1 MNARGSQNERR
12 VDWWL
17 AAIVLVAAVVGAALV
32 SRARNWGLMTD
43 ELLYVEMSRNVAG
56 SLLPIPQS
64 RGEFIHVIQV
74 LYPILIAPLVGP
86 LSMPIAYPLIVGF
99 NAVLMA
105 TAAIPVYL
113 LTHYAS
119 GSKVA
124 ARWAAAC
131 AVALPWLA
139 LASKVLPDAA
149 AYTAMLWAIYAIA
162 RTAGGASD
170 SGNGRTA
177 ERGDLLTLL
186 SIVVAYLIR
195 NQFIVLFAVWIAVV
209 VLRRIAEGIVDAES
223 RRPGDVARAAWDAI
237 WRAPIERPVAVG
249 SFAVVA
255 LVLLLKPVWLLGFY
269 SATTGPDSPVA
280 PQGLLSAAF
289 DHLGVLAVAL
299 AGLPFVFGLPG
310 LVNALGRA
318 REAAQ
323 NQTALTLLVSSGV
336 LLYVGTSFNLRFGD
350 EQVLERY
357 VFYIAPLVLVAA
369 ACCFVKPPKKVAL
382 FAIPAAAGVALLTI
396 TEPYGLSADV
406 TVAVNSTF
414 SPSQIGLVVFQKIG
428 DALAMSITWLLLIV
442 SVLAAVGSWLLIQRE
457 RAVMA
462 MTIVFSLTLAAL
474 VATTAYS
481 VTKVVDYQNEIAANV
496 YGERTAAE
504 KRWVDEAIC
513 EECTAS
519 IVFAPLID
527 VSSLYK
533 RDADG
538 LRDVPVFERLTN
550 WWDLEF
556 WNDDIGSYYTA
567 GGPGAAGANP
577 VFGPLKPLELDW
589 ETGRIELAEG
599 DDSEYMVVAE
609 RDPRFQPQPNATTK
623 PIVRNGLALY
633 ELTAPPMACWAT
645 QGLTRL
651 GWVPEDGATLRIYAP
666 IDATSPSQSRVT
678 TRLAT
683 TKPFSTERLEVI
695 DAGAA
700 STSDATTTTITW
712 NAELPPGGYVDF
724 KLEWRG
730 EKGDANAHV
739 EQISVEKI
747 G

>member
-1 MNARGSQNERR
+1 MNARGSQKERR

-17 AAIVLVAAVVGAALV
+17 AAIVVAAAVVGAALV

-64 RGEFIHVIQV
+64 RGEFIHVMQV

-86 LSMPIAYPLIVGF
+86 MSMPLAYPLITGF

-131 AVALPWLA
+131 AVSLPWLA

-162 RTAGGASD
+162 RTAGGD
-170 SGNGRTA
+170 SGVGAARTA
-177 ERGDLLTLL
+177 VRGDVLTLL

-209 VLRRIAEGIVDAES
+209 VLRRISEAIAGAGS
-223 RRPGDVARAAWDAI
+223 RRPGAIARATWDAL
-237 WRAPIERPVAVG
+237 WRTPIERPVAVG
-249 SFAVVA
+249 SFVVVA
-255 LVLLLKPVWLLGFY
+255 LMLLFKPVWLLGFY

-299 AGLPFVFGLPG
+299 AGLPFVFGLPW

-318 REAAQ
+318 RDEAQ
-323 NQTALTLLVSSGV
+323 NQTALTLLVASGV

-369 ACCFVKPPKKVAL
+369 ACCFAKPPKSLAL
-382 FAIPAAAGVALLTI
+382 FAIPAAVGVALLTI

-406 TVAVNSTF
+406 TVAVNNTF

-442 SVLAAVGSWLLIQRE
+442 SVLAAVGSWLLIQRD
-457 RAVMA
+457 RAITA

-474 VATTAYS
+474 LATTAYS
-481 VTKVVDYQNEIAANV
+481 VTKAVDHQNEVAAKV

-504 KRWVDEAIC
+504 KAWVDEAIC

-519 IVFAPLID
+519 IVFAPLVD
-527 VSSLYK
+527 VSTLQM
-533 RDADG
+533 RDDDG
-538 LRDVPVFERLTN
+538 LRKVPVFERLTN

-567 GGPGAAGANP
+567 GGVGPAGTNP

-589 ETGRIELAEG
+589 QSGRIELAEG

-609 RDPRFQPQPNATTK
+609 RDPRFQPQPNAGNK

-633 ELTAPPMACWAT
+633 QLSAPPTACWAT

-651 GWVPEDGATLRIYAP
+651 GWIPEAGATLRVYAP
-666 IDATSPSQSRVT
+666 VDATSPTEARLT
-678 TRLAT
+678 MRLAT
-683 TKPFSTERLEVI
+683 TEPFSTEQLEVV
-695 DAGAA
+695 DASAA
-700 STSDATTTTITW
+700 STSDATTTTVIW
-712 NAELPPGGYVDF
+712 DAELPPGGYVDF

-739 EQISVEKI
+739 EQISVDKV